1 MLNDKTWLLDRAAEV
16 LSSQDFLSNPLPHIF
31 NALAEARAQGIR
43 EGMEKGRIE
52 GLEEQKAAWN
62 LSQQLQKEVMRR
74 GELEAENARLR
85 KELERQRQGL
95 QTILELRKIA
105 GTDRY
110 GALTR
115 DEIEEVIMGID
126 AVLKGGKG

>member
-1 MLNDKTWLLDRAAEV
+1 MNNYELEVKLAAK
-16 LSSQDFLSNPLPHIF
+16 DARIA
-31 NALAEARAQGIR
+31 ALE
-43 EGMEKGRIE
+43 MDIE
-52 GLEEQKAAWN
+52 GLRIVSEGLAWAKQRN
-62 LSQQLQKEVMRR
+62 E
-74 GELEAENARLR
+74 ELEAENAAFR

-115 DEIEEVIMGID
+115 DEIEDVIMGID
-126 AVLKGGKG
+126 ATLERQAKPINGRAAIDAARKAER